1 MTGTS
6 EVGGL
11 GIRISQI
18 PSASANTPN
27 SGIYIVSRLL
37 PSTSVTQR
45 LAVSN
50 SSSKPMHVT
59 IYPGPATNIDGVF
72 LAQAEGTSNELT
84 SWTTVSPSTIDLP
97 AHSYKEVT
105 VTINVPS
112 AITPSESFG
121 VIWASV
127 SATSGGSGITSVNR
141 VGIRMYDPIGNFSTT
156 SSSTLSAQPSWISSH
171 AIEIG
176 WTSFIFIAILGFSYA
191 LALGSKNKK
200 RAALEDSPVQ
210 TKEKKKRKK
219 KRKKN

>member
-50 SSSKPMHVT
+50 SSNIAMHVT
-59 IYPGPATNIDGVF
+59 IYPGPATNIDGIF
-72 LAQAEGTSNELT
+72 LPQAEGTSNELT
-84 SWTTVSPSTIDLP
+84 SWTTVSPSVIDLAP
-97 AHSYKEVT
+97 KSYKEVT

-112 AITPSESFG
+112 VITPSEAFG

-127 SATSGGSGITSVNR
+127 SAAPGASGITSVNR
-141 VGIRMYDPIGNFSTT
+141 VGIRMYDPIGNFSAT
-156 SSSTLSAQPSWISSH
+156 SSSTQSSQPSWVSTHS
-171 AIEIG
+171 IEIG
-176 WTSFIFIAILGFSYA
+176 WSAFFLVAILGFGYA
-191 LALGSKNKK
+191 LSLGAKNK
-200 RAALEDSPVQ
+200 RRDSVAQVPKQ
-210 TKEKKKRKK
+210 DKSGKDGEKS
-219 KRKKN
+219 